1 MRKLLIALTVA
12 GSIAGTVA
20 APALADVSTSQ
31 SLPAAACN
39 QGTANAHE
47 SVPEETGAGAPVFA
61 HNAIPG
67 TANVT
72 PCGHGG

>member
-1 MRKLLIALTVA
+1 MLLRLKFVTV
-12 GSIAGTVA
+12 
-20 APALADVSTSQ
+20 
-31 SLPAAACN
+31 AAACN

-47 SVPEETGAGAPVFA
+47 SVPEDTGAGAPVFA

-72 PCGHGG
+72 PCGDGG

>member
-1 MRKLLIALTVA
+1 MRKLLIGLAVTGALA
-12 GSIAGTVA
+12 GPATGL
-20 APALADVSTSQ
+20 ALADVSTSQ

-47 SVPEETGAGAPVFA
+47 SVPANTGAGNPVFA